1 MANEPHPNQEVAGD
15 RAFDLFSTGSVQ
27 YVILKA
33 DVQSGKTG
41 CYLYIARL
49 MLSRGI
55 VDDVYFLCGSNET
68 SLRAQAQ
75 KDVRDYF
82 DGTPFANH
90 VHVLFR
96 QDFNKS
102 TMNQYRVLIVNDE
115 SHLDCK
121 KGQLLHQFLGRHHL
135 NMSGT
140 TPYMIRQQVYI
151 LSVSATPFAEEAA
164 MSYKASYPKEL
175 VQLQPGAGYFGPSD
189 YLESGRLQ
197 STFALSSQ
205 DQRSRF
211 IDLVQTTS
219 TQKYVLL
226 RGGEKRNARSL
237 SPLIADLQRKGMNIY
252 HFTSAYEGAN
262 AQITITREEADAHE
276 QKYGVRIPSL
286 EDQPERTSIVLLD
299 GRLRCGKRVPK
310 EHVGMVWEMGNGKL
324 ADVIIQSLLGRMS
337 GYDVPRENPPYIY
350 VSPHL
355 LKERSKKV
363 ITESDLRR
371 YVIQKDLQGDD
382 VIDEVTLA
390 PLYAT
395 NLVPKEM
402 IKKQERDGVV
412 YHACVPIPF
421 TLSSDQIHRMHHE
434 DALTI
439 KSWCLDRLIELVE
452 DEDLF
457 GEQPMTDEQVSEIID
472 KLEQITAD
480 ACNLRRYE
488 KKPVGHMS
496 NHRFHDQQVEAYR
509 KQEITKESIETY
521 PFLTF
526 CVTFPGF
533 VPQSEEHRTP
543 SGHVFAVFNTRSTP
557 FINTIPLEC
566 RVSKENG
573 LTHFTMSIEDEKEEA
588 IHQVVA
594 ASIHG
599 LTSAVYDR
607 PDEFEAQLRYFVRM
621 ERESRGYVSRQ
632 LSGVNGG
639 IHLLRSAYGPNWQIL
654 KSIMSRI
661 ESTYHVKLSYPRT
674 LLRNQPNI
682 DYIISFIR
690 WEPIQ

>member
-1 MANEPHPNQEVAGD
+1 MASQPYPNQEAAGD
-15 RAFDLFSTGSVQ
+15 RVFDLFSTGSVQ

-82 DGTPFANH
+82 NDTPFANH
-90 VHVLFR
+90 VHVFFR

-135 NMSGT
+135 DMSGT

-164 MSYKASYPKEL
+164 MCYKASYPKEL

-197 STFALSSQ
+197 STFSLSTVE
-205 DQRSRF
+205 QRTRF

-310 EHVGMVWEMGNGKL
+310 QHIGMVWEMGNGKL

-337 GYDVPRENPPYIY
+337 GYDVPRENPPHIY

-412 YHACVPIPF
+412 YHACVPIKMS
-421 TLSSDQIHRMHHE
+421 LSETQTRMLNRV
-434 DALTI
+434 DNLTI
-439 KSWCLDRLIELVE
+439 KSWCLNHLIELMD
-452 DEDLF
+452 DEDLLD
-457 GEQPMTDEQVSEIID
+457 EQPMSDEQRDEIEE
-472 KLEQITAD
+472 KLVEITAND
-480 ACNLRRYE
+480 CSIRRYE
-488 KKPVGHMS
+488 KKPDGHMS
-496 NHRFHDQQVEAYR
+496 HPNMHRRQVEGHR
-509 KQEITKESIETY
+509 KQEISKEAVEGC

-533 VPQSEEHRTP
+533 VPFSEEHQTQP
-543 SGHVFAVFNTRSTP
+543 GDVFVVFYTKAVHM
-557 FINTIPLEC
+557 INTIPLEC

-573 LTHFTMSIEDEKEEA
+573 LTHFTISIEDEKEEA

-607 PDEFEAQLRYFVRM
+607 PDEFEAQLGYFVRM
-621 ERESRGYVSRQ
+621 EREIQGRGYMSRQ
-632 LSGVNGG
+632 LSGINGG
-639 IHLLRSAYGPNWQIL
+639 IHLLRSAYTNQLQQIRE
-654 KSIMSRI
+654 RI
-661 ESTYHVKLSYPRT
+661 EIAYHVKLSMSYKINHPTDR
-674 LLRNQPNI
+674 
-682 DYIISFIR
+682 IITMIR